1 MAAASRQ
8 HVAWLMNVGRQS
20 MDAREV
26 TTIDGE
32 AVAAIMAAAGVE
44 HADAAAEA
52 VKNLATETTI

>member
-1 MAAASRQ
+1 
-8 HVAWLMNVGRQS
+8 MNVGRQS